1 MKLTLIII
9 GLLLTV
15 NCFACGG
22 SASVQTTDTSPDVE
36 TETVTSDEG

>member
-1 MKLTLIII
+1 MKATFIII

-22 SASVQTTDTSPDVE
+22 SASVQTTDTTPDIE
-36 TETVTSDEG
+36 TETTSSDEG